1 MAPPV
6 RHLRWPRLLLSML
19 GGVVLLVAVAY
30 VVLNQVFPPQR
41 LAALLSEQVRQTTGR
56 DFAVRGPLSIRLLP
70 RIGVA
75 AQDVLL
81 GNAPWGTRKNMLA
94 VQQARFD
101 IALWPL
107 LRGQVDIASV
117 SFDGVDLLLET
128 DARGVGNWVMGSA
141 PKDGAAAP
149 TTGGSTTGYDLQLNQ
164 LQLRNANIS
173 YRDGRSGKSRSASVD
188 RLLLDTDGDA
198 QRVDARF
205 VSGTQ
210 PLQLSGQVGRLAA
223 LARNEADWPF
233 DLRLSGAGLSASAK
247 GLLRRGT
254 PPRAAEADV
263 AVQVTDTR
271 ALAAWLG
278 PLPGLPLPAE
288 AKGRVNLAG
297 TALRIDGLQL
307 SLAQQMLN
315 GRLGMQTVAP
325 WKLDG
330 QLSAASLD
338 LNRWLP
344 AQATAP
350 GPGPADGGRWV
361 FGTQPLG
368 LESLP
373 ELQGTLALRVDRLLA
388 PKLPP
393 LTTLNL
399 QLNLQPGR
407 VRADPLSFGLAG
419 GSVSGSLGLSQSGT
433 AAPRLSIVAQAGN
446 LSVDELLRAVGSS
459 GYASGG
465 QLQLRANLDLAG
477 RTPRALAAGANGEL
491 LLQLNGSTLGQG
503 ASPLGTDVLYKVLQ
517 AVTLRPDLKLSSRV
531 DCAVLRL
538 PLKNG
543 VAAIDRSIALET
555 EQLAVSA
562 RGEVRFDDETLS
574 LAFTPTPKQGLKS
587 NPLDLARLVAL
598 KGPWRSPQV
607 QLDPK
612 GLLGMAATI
621 GAATASGGVSLLA
634 QQLLQGKAETDAC
647 RVALTGRSSSPAAT
661 PGAAPAPAP
670 AASAPPPAP
679 SLQKSLPDALRR
691 LFK

>member
-1 MAPPV
+1 MAPPA

-19 GGVVLLVAVAY
+19 GGLVLLLALAY
-30 VVLNQVFPPQR
+30 VVLNQLFPPQR
-41 LAALLSEQVRQTTGR
+41 LAALLSEQVRQATGR
-56 DFAVRGPLSIRLLP
+56 DFAVRGPLSIRVLP

-75 AQDVLL
+75 AQDVVL
-81 GNAPWGTRKNMLA
+81 GNAPWGTRKNMLT
-94 VQQARFD
+94 VQHARFD

-128 DARGVGNWVMGSA
+128 DARGVGNWVMASA
-141 PKDGAAAP
+141 PKEGTAP
-149 TTGGSTTGYDLQLNQ
+149 TAAGGVSSYDLQLSQ
-164 LQLRNANIS
+164 LQLRNATIG
-173 YRDGRSGKSRSASVD
+173 YRDGRSGKSRSARVD

-205 VSGTQ
+205 ASGPQ
-210 PLQLSGQVGRLAA
+210 PLQLSGQIGRLAA

-233 DLRLSGAGLSASAK
+233 DLRLSGAGLDLGAK
-247 GLLRRGT
+247 GLLRRGA
-254 PPRAAEADV
+254 PPRAVEADV
-263 AVQVTDTR
+263 AVQITDTR
-271 ALAAWLG
+271 ALAAWMG
-278 PLPGLPLPAE
+278 PVPALPLPAE
-288 AKGRVNLAG
+288 AKGRINLAG
-297 TALRIDGLQL
+297 SALRIDGLQL
-307 SLAQQMLN
+307 SLAQQRLN
-315 GRLGMQTVAP
+315 GRLGLQTTAP

-338 LNRWLP
+338 LARWLP
-344 AQATAP
+344 ARATAP
-350 GPGPADGGRWV
+350 APGRPDDDRWL
-361 FGTQPLG
+361 FGTQPIG

-373 ELQGTLALRVDRLLA
+373 ELQGTLALSVDRLLA

-393 LTTLNL
+393 LSKLNL
-399 QLNLQPGR
+399 QLNLTPGR

-419 GSVSGSLGLSQSGT
+419 GQVSGGLALSQSGT
-433 AAPRLSIVAQAGN
+433 AAPRLSLRLQAGE
-446 LSVDELLRAVGSS
+446 LSLDELLRAADSS

-465 QLQLRANLDLAG
+465 QLQLRASLELAG

-517 AVTLRPDLKLSSRV
+517 AVTMRPDLKLSTRV

-538 PLKNG
+538 PLKDG
-543 VAAIDRSIALET
+543 VALIDRSIALET

-574 LAFTPTPKQGLKS
+574 LAFAPTPKQGLKS

-598 KGPWRSPQV
+598 KGPWRNPQV

-612 GLLGMAATI
+612 GLLGIAATL

-647 RVALTGRSSSPAAT
+647 RVALTGRSSSPATAAGS
-661 PGAAPAPAP
+661 PPAAPPP
-670 AASAPPPAP
+670 AASATLPPP
-679 SLQKSLPDALRR
+679 LQKTLPDALRR
-691 LFK
+691 IFK